1 MKRWAIVIL
10 KVDNS
15 LDWFSVYAENREE
28 AEKNA
33 DATIADH
40 FSGAEIL
47 DIIPYKK
54 ELNE

>member
-1 MKRWAIVIL
+1 MKKWAVVIL

-15 LDWFSVYAENREE
+15 FACFSVYAENREE

-54 ELNE
+54 ELNK

>member
-1 MKRWAIVIL
+1 MKKWAVVIL

-15 LDWFSVYAENREE
+15 FDCFSVYGENRKKE
-28 AEKNA
+28 EKNA

-40 FSGAEIL
+40 FSGAEII

-54 ELNE
+54 ELNK

>member
-1 MKRWAIVIL
+1 MKKWAVVIVKANNL
-10 KVDNS
+10 FD
-15 LDWFSVYAENREE
+15 LFSVYAENREE

-33 DATIADH
+33 NATIADH

>member
-1 MKRWAIVIL
+1 MKRWAVVIVKANNL
-10 KVDNS
+10 
-15 LDWFSVYAENREE
+15 LDWFSVYAENRKE

-40 FSGAEIL
+40 FSGAEII

-54 ELNE
+54 ELNK

>member
-1 MKRWAIVIL
+1 MKKWAVVIL

-15 LDWFSVYAENREE
+15 FDCFSIYAENREE

-54 ELNE
+54 EFNK

>member
-1 MKRWAIVIL
+1 MKRWAVIIL

-40 FSGAEIL
+40 FSGVEIL

-54 ELNE
+54 ELNK

>member
-1 MKRWAIVIL
+1 MKKWAVVIL
-10 KVDNS
+10 KADNS
-15 LDWFSVYAENREE
+15 FDCFSVYGENRKE

-54 ELNE
+54 ELNK